1 MHNQCAEESETL
13 ILCTG
18 SAGRQCKVQVVAALV
33 IRDAVG
39 DAISR
44 QQAAVKPG
52 PWPGRRAA
60 GEALSR
66 ASSVLGGHVHERRA
80 LRLPA
85 LTWAPFT
92 STSGGLRQ
100 VYLYLRPPR
109 PALPLPAP
117 PPSGPIEQQAHT
129 RQARELSLGLP

>member
-1 MHNQCAEESETL
+1 MHNQCAEELRRRFFASGQQA
-13 ILCTG
+13 G
-18 SAGRQCKVQVVAALV
+18 SAKVQVVAALV

-109 PALPLPAP
+109 PAIPLPAP
-117 PPSGPIEQQAHT
+117 PPSGPTQ
-129 RQARELSLGLP
+129 SDKG